1 MPLTERSFLN
11 LKTVDSGAVVDLLF
25 LKSLD
30 GEDSWILAIPVR
42 VNKKGIILA
51 LPSGSVS
58 ESLLEAGA
66 EAGPEDLLGPSQEI
80 QVVSESSAEVEV
92 PVLLVEFSFQVYKS
106 LEKKTSRTSKKKVQ
120 NFDADPSVLP
130 SFQEV
135 DQAAARW
142 IASGTLRH
150 EEFLTCAEEPSDV
163 LGQLR
168 MLLDQRLAPLE
179 KSMEELR
186 RRPMVPPTHKEDVLG
201 GCPDGFGGDVD
212 KSVLSRLRDV
222 VGTRPQL
229 ADEPGRTGLNA
240 QGRCREPALEED
252 LEDTTPQS
260 DLDAMMKMAMLKL
273 LKDVSDKPRKKSK
286 AKRLPGLPWGDSDDS
301 QDEEEEDRWTS
312 SARSGKGIEQVE
324 KLRAAMKAHPQAY
337 IDRMES
343 KMAKAVNL
351 TEIDATT
358 PGKYGLT
365 VPIGKSKSVGYCLQ
379 GFLEIHKNMIEGKP
393 KLARLNTL
401 RMISAIEQFVLD
413 ENWVVAGRLTGNP
426 EPPWGQWAVQ
436 DVPALRR
443 EYVYSRFAEPTWVG
457 SLINELKEEDW
468 LSKKRQSL
476 KNPKGP
482 GKGKE
487 AAAGSTE

>member
-106 LEKKTSRTSKKKVQ
+106 LEKKTSRTTKKKVQ

-186 RRPMVPPTHKEDVLG
+186 RRPMVPPTPKEDVLG

-229 ADEPGRTGLNA
+229 PDEPGRTGLNA

-443 EYVYSRFAEPTWVG
+443 EYVYSRLAEPTWVG

>member
-30 GEDSWILAIPVR
+30 GEDIWILAIPVR

-66 EAGPEDLLGPSQEI
+66 EAGPEDLLGPSQEF

-92 PVLLVEFSFQVYKS
+92 PVLLVEFSFQVCKS
-106 LEKKTSRTSKKKVQ
+106 LEKKTSRTTKKKVQ

-130 SFQEV
+130 SLQEV

-186 RRPMVPPTHKEDVLG
+186 RRPMVPPTPKEDVLG

-222 VGTRPQL
+222 VGPRPQL
-229 ADEPGRTGLNA
+229 PDEPGRTGLNA

-301 QDEEEEDRWTS
+301 QDEEEEDRWTG

-337 IDRMES
+337 IDRM
-343 KMAKAVNL
+343 V
-351 TEIDATT
+351 
-358 PGKYGLT
+358 
-365 VPIGKSKSVGYCLQ
+365 
-379 GFLEIHKNMIEGKP
+379 
-393 KLARLNTL
+393 R
-401 RMISAIEQFVLD
+401 
-413 ENWVVAGRLTGNP
+413 
-426 EPPWGQWAVQ
+426 
-436 DVPALRR
+436 
-443 EYVYSRFAEPTWVG
+443 
-457 SLINELKEEDW
+457 
-468 LSKKRQSL
+468 
-476 KNPKGP
+476 
-482 GKGKE
+482 
-487 AAAGSTE
+487 